1 MSNVARSDTAVE
13 SRSIPVVDGVP
24 VTMGTSAVAE
34 WVGRLGDTEPDA
46 YASLTPAE
54 RIEMVW
60 PITVTAVPE
69 PSTLVLLG
77 IGGAVARWHERPCH
91 QEVGHPATE

>member
-60 PITVTAVPE
+60 PITVSAWAF
-69 PSTLVLLG
+69 SG
-77 IGGAVARWHERPCH
+77 KPCD
-91 QEVGHPATE
+91 ESRLRRDVESFGRRRG

>member
-1 MSNVARSDTAVE
+1 M
-13 SRSIPVVDGVP
+13 
-24 VTMGTSAVAE
+24 
-34 WVGRLGDTEPDA
+34 
-46 YASLTPAE
+46 TPAE

>member
-1 MSNVARSDTAVE
+1 MGSPQHALNGQRPANE
-13 SRSIPVVDGVP
+13 MVV
-24 VTMGTSAVAE
+24 AVASE
-34 WVGRLGDTEPDA
+34 WVGTRGDKEPDA
-46 YASLTPAE
+46 CAAMTLAE

-77 IGGAVARWHERPCH
+77 IGGVLARWHERPCH

>member
-1 MSNVARSDTAVE
+1 MSNVARNDSAVE
-13 SRSIPVVDGVP
+13 SRNIPVAGEVAATTCTP
-24 VTMGTSAVAE
+24 AVAE

-60 PITVTAVPE
+60 PITVSAWAFSGKPCDESRLRRDV
-69 PSTLVLLG
+69 
-77 IGGAVARWHERPCH
+77 ERF
-91 QEVGHPATE
+91 GRRRG

>member
-24 VTMGTSAVAE
+24 VTMRTSAVAE

-46 YASLTPAE
+46 YAALTPAE

-60 PITVTAVPE
+60 PITVSAWAF
-69 PSTLVLLG
+69 SG
-77 IGGAVARWHERPCH
+77 QPCD
-91 QEVGHPATE
+91 ESRLRRDVESFGRRRG

>member
-1 MSNVARSDTAVE
+1 MAFPQRALNSRRPADETVA
-13 SRSIPVVDGVP
+13 GVA
-24 VTMGTSAVAE
+24 TE
-34 WVGRLGDTEPDA
+34 WVGKQGDKEPDA
-46 YASLTPAE
+46 CAAMTTAE

-77 IGGAVARWHERPCH
+77 IGGAVAYWAARCRR
-91 QEVGHPATE
+91 